1 VGFWVHLKGLGLFIM
16 LRQIVIDR
24 GLQVIDAGIAATS
37 DAPRRDLGEE
47 ALHEVQPRRAGGR
60 EVQLEAGVLCQPGLH
75 VGRLVGGVV
84 VEHQMDIALARHGL
98 VDVVQEF
105 QELLGAMPR

>member
-1 VGFWVHLKGLGLFIM
+1 M

-75 VGRLVGGVV
+75 VGEYSKAWGNCVLLV
-84 VEHQMDIALARHGL
+84 ILAGI
-98 VDVVQEF
+98 VDGF
-105 QELLGAMPR
+105 CTRNLPA